1 MATQARSIASLT
13 ISFGLVAIPVKLY
26 SATQSSERISFNL
39 LRAKDG
45 SRVKQQYVAVADGQL
60 VERAEMVKGYEFAK
74 DQYVM
79 FSPEELKALEDTTT
93 HAIDIGQFV
102 PLESVD
108 PVYFDG
114 TYYLAPDKGGAK
126 PYTLLATALRKTG
139 QCAVGRWVSRGKE
152 HIVIIRP
159 MQDGLAMH
167 QLHFKEQ
174 VRELKD
180 LGLEP
185 APVSEP
191 ELKLAQQLI
200 DHLAAKRFDANEYH
214 DEFKGRVEAAIQ
226 KKVEGKQISLAEA
239 PAASTS
245 GNVIDLMEALRA
257 SIDARGAK
265 TPSLKERKAPKR
277 ATGTHRA
284 PARRLADEMQEFD
297 SKDLKRLFGI
307 PASHVR
313 SLIRAGHISPS
324 KKAGKSGKLA
334 YSFQDLIVLRTLGS
348 LRAAKI
354 PTKRINRTLREIR
367 SSLPGE
373 LPLSGLSIVAVGD
386 RIVVR
391 EGRSLRESETGQYT
405 LALEVIDQDGAL
417 LDDRQALERRGK
429 GRAAR
434 SAAAPAAGRRGAFR
448 ARDGSRGTDAEGAA
462 PMRRASRL
470 AAHGGA
476 GESGTA
482 AAPEGPSARGGSV
495 YRGIDT
501 AEALLSFNLAVLLED
516 LDRRRSD
523 GGVPGRPRAGPG
535 ACRRP
540 LQPRAA
546 LRAGGQ
552 REDALRH
559 LLAYRRS

>member
-45 SRVKQQYVAVADGQL
+45 SRVKQQYVAVADGKQ
-60 VERAEMVKGYEFAK
+60 VERTEMVKGYEFAK

-126 PYTLLATALRKTG
+126 PYTLLATALLKTG
-139 QCAVGRWVSRGKE
+139 QCAIGRWVSRGKE
-152 HIVIIRP
+152 HIVVIRP

-180 LGLEP
+180 LGIEP

-200 DHLAAKRFDANEYH
+200 DHLAAKRFDPNEYH
-214 DEFKGRVEAAIQ
+214 DEFKGRVETAIQ

-277 ATGTHRA
+277 APA
-284 PARRLADEMQEFD
+284 PTAARKTARR
-297 SKDLKRLFGI
+297 
-307 PASHVR
+307 
-313 SLIRAGHISPS
+313 
-324 KKAGKSGKLA
+324 
-334 YSFQDLIVLRTLGS
+334 
-348 LRAAKI
+348 
-354 PTKRINRTLREIR
+354 
-367 SSLPGE
+367 
-373 LPLSGLSIVAVGD
+373 
-386 RIVVR
+386 
-391 EGRSLRESETGQYT
+391 
-405 LALEVIDQDGAL
+405 
-417 LDDRQALERRGK
+417 
-429 GRAAR
+429 
-434 SAAAPAAGRRGAFR
+434 
-448 ARDGSRGTDAEGAA
+448 
-462 PMRRASRL
+462 
-470 AAHGGA
+470 
-476 GESGTA
+476 
-482 AAPEGPSARGGSV
+482 
-495 YRGIDT
+495 
-501 AEALLSFNLAVLLED
+501 
-516 LDRRRSD
+516 
-523 GGVPGRPRAGPG
+523 
-535 ACRRP
+535 
-540 LQPRAA
+540 
-546 LRAGGQ
+546 
-552 REDALRH
+552 
-559 LLAYRRS
+559 

>member
-45 SRVKQQYVAVADGQL
+45 SRVKQQYVAVADGAP
-60 VERAEMVKGYEFAK
+60 VERSEMVKGYEFAK

-79 FSPEELKALEDTTT
+79 FSPDEIKALEDATT

-152 HIVIIRP
+152 HIIVVRP
-159 MQDGLAMH
+159 LQDGLAMH

-174 VRELKD
+174 VRDLKD
-180 LGLEP
+180 LGIEP

-200 DHLAAKRFDANEYH
+200 DHLAAKRFDPNEYH

-265 TPSLKERKAPKR
+265 TPSLKDRKAPKR
-277 ATGTHRA
+277 AT
-284 PARRLADEMQEFD
+284 
-297 SKDLKRLFGI
+297 
-307 PASHVR
+307 
-313 SLIRAGHISPS
+313 
-324 KKAGKSGKLA
+324 
-334 YSFQDLIVLRTLGS
+334 
-348 LRAAKI
+348 
-354 PTKRINRTLREIR
+354 
-367 SSLPGE
+367 
-373 LPLSGLSIVAVGD
+373 
-386 RIVVR
+386 
-391 EGRSLRESETGQYT
+391 
-405 LALEVIDQDGAL
+405 
-417 LDDRQALERRGK
+417 
-429 GRAAR
+429 
-434 SAAAPAAGRRGAFR
+434 APAAARKTARR
-448 ARDGSRGTDAEGAA
+448 
-462 PMRRASRL
+462 
-470 AAHGGA
+470 
-476 GESGTA
+476 
-482 AAPEGPSARGGSV
+482 
-495 YRGIDT
+495 
-501 AEALLSFNLAVLLED
+501 
-516 LDRRRSD
+516 
-523 GGVPGRPRAGPG
+523 
-535 ACRRP
+535 
-540 LQPRAA
+540 
-546 LRAGGQ
+546 
-552 REDALRH
+552 
-559 LLAYRRS
+559 